1 MPTAVLKDE
10 NVDKEEDNY
19 PRITKKVLIQLCKDH
34 KLYRT
39 PYLNDVLYLHYKGFA
54 KIENL
59 EEYTG
64 LKCLWLECNGIHK
77 IENLD
82 NQKELRCLYLQ
93 QNLITKM
100 ENVEHLQQ
108 LDTLNVSNN
117 TISKIENIGAIPKLS
132 TLQISHN
139 RLSTV
144 DDLRHLSECCNLSVL
159 DVSHNR
165 IDDPDVVKVFE
176 SMENLHVL
184 NMMGNPVI
192 KKIKNYRKILIIKIK
207 GLRYLDDRPVFPR
220 ERACAEAW
228 EKGGVEAEREERERW
243 ITREQQKIMD
253 SFNAMAKI
261 REQNELK
268 RKQQQITSNDENKEN
283 SNGPSDESNSENSQ
297 YTEQQQTRAEEKQES
312 EIVSRV
318 LTTNCVNTKT
328 TDPKDEGDNDC
339 SASEPETPSVQE
351 IETVTIGS
359 STENHVLADQGIF
372 SGSRQHQVKRAGPMI
387 TEIVVDEDEEEKRKG
402 EGVLITELEEDD
414 IETISLRE
422 VPREE
427 SHDFPDPPEEDLPE
441 LEEIDV
447 TDPFFIR
454 SLNSSHTKRK
464 PLIEEM
470 DSNLGSQ
477 ERPLIEEYRREELP
491 FSDQE
496 KALPARKPLIEEIDE
511 RFARLETSSKK
522 PSKALIEELDVVDDR
537 EESKPLIAE
546 ICDEQTP
553 DADTAGRQESG
564 LIAKACTQSTTGPS
578 WETLQRLAEQVGST
592 IEREPLDMNKEKK
605 AFMKRMHDTNLG
617 DLD

>member
-10 NVDKEEDNY
+10 NVEKEEDNY

-93 QNLITKM
+93 QNLITKI

-268 RKQQQITSNDENKEN
+268 RRQQQITSNDENKEN
-283 SNGPSDESNSENSQ
+283 SDGASDVSK
-297 YTEQQQTRAEEKQES
+297 TRAEEKQES
-312 EIVSRV
+312 EIVSRD
-318 LTTNCVNTKT
+318 VNTKT
-328 TDPKDEGDNDC
+328 TDPKDEGDDDC

-359 STENHVLADQGIF
+359 STENQVLADQGIF
-372 SGSRQHQVKRAGPMI
+372 SGSRQLQVKRAGPMI

-511 RFARLETSSKK
+511 RFAQLETSSKK

-546 ICDEQTP
+546 IYDEQTP